1 MKVNVKIKM
10 MRDYRDKDDGDG
22 DDNTNNNNEEDD
34 HNGDNDIDEDEGN
47 AFQSINGSYPMPLP
61 ALKSRN
67 SMYLLVKDEARPH
80 SPFTAIENTNT
91 NLLP

>member
-1 MKVNVKIKM
+1 MKVNVKIKI
-10 MRDYRDKDDGDG
+10 MRDYRDKDNGDG
-22 DDNTNNNNEEDD
+22 DDNKEDK
-34 HNGDNDIDEDEGN
+34 HNGDNNIDEDEGN